1 MGFTEE
7 KKSITEEKGKVSV
20 RVKKFEV
27 GSIIEAPQEN

>member
-7 KKSITEEKGKVSV
+7 KKSLNDDKGKVSV

-27 GSIIEAPQEN
+27 GSIIEARQEN